1 MDDDDRRRPTS
12 EGTHAR
18 TQSDCRS
25 LILRTITSS
34 SILYCTESHM
44 HNVSTSWHLA
54 SWLHPVMIVTYP
66 KVCALARATA
76 PRSLLTAPT
85 FAFFCGLII
94 LASSSLARAFFLAS
108 RLI

>member
-25 LILRTITSS
+25 LILWKVSIRYGNVDTVPRTTCIMSPNPGT
-34 SILYCTESHM
+34 
-44 HNVSTSWHLA
+44 
-54 SWLHPVMIVTYP
+54 WLHPVMIVTYP